1 MGGYKGSPR
10 NTQSRLW
17 DRIMGIR
24 RRIKYMNHN
33 LTANE
38 GLKANKIDCPL
49 IQNKTKYFVLRQ
61 YD

>member
-1 MGGYKGSPR
+1 MGGYKGSPG
-10 NTQSRLW
+10 NTKSRLW

-38 GLKANKIDCPL
+38 GVMANKIDCPL
-49 IQNKTKYFVLRQ
+49 IQKKI
-61 YD
+61 